1 MGQIT
6 VIMNFEDYHWHDA
19 QIKNI
24 EIDRSNLGNKDIV
37 SFELNW
43 ADKGSGRLIFEE
55 VYWSRLNL
63 NFGIVASECID
74 NAFVT
79 EQNDE
84 DLINLYKL
92 WTPMI
97 GDINLTCYVIKT
109 ISTGSEIK
117 IIAKGFKVLK

>member
-1 MGQIT
+1 
-6 VIMNFEDYHWHDA
+6 MNFEEYYWHDA
-19 QIKNI
+19 QIKHI
-24 EIDRSNLGNKDIV
+24 EIDRSNLGNNDVV

-43 ADKGSGRLIFEE
+43 ADKSSGRLIFEE
-55 VYWSRLNL
+55 VYWARLNL

-79 EQNDE
+79 EHNDE

-97 GDINLTCYVIKT
+97 GDINLTCY
-109 ISTGSEIK
+109 
-117 IIAKGFKVLK
+117 